1 MDTKAIDGRDGA
13 TEAAAGPAEAT
24 ASTAAPETAG
34 DGAGPKAA
42 TRKQTFRVGGMHC
55 AGCSSAVEK
64 KLNGLPGVRAAV
76 SLASETATVAF
87 PETLAFEDLRKVVV
101 DAGYELEAP
110 PVTGEDRAERERR
123 RLEQDRQKLATA
135 RRRMW
140 VAWGLTVPVMAW
152 MIPEMFFGLAWPTR
166 LVFDL
171 GMVLLALPVLLGP
184 GRDTLRGAWRSA
196 RGLVPNMDVL
206 IAMGSGVAVLTGLG
220 AIVHDLGASFPIMD
234 YAGIGAMIMA
244 IHLTGRFVETK
255 ARGRAS
261 SAIQKLLSLEAR
273 AARVERDGAE
283 VEVPVSELHVGDLM
297 VVRPGEKIPTDGVV
311 RGGASAVDESL
322 ATGESMPVEKT
333 VGDPV
338 IGATVNRQGLLRIE
352 ATGVG
357 EDTFL
362 AQVVR
367 MVEEAQG
374 SKVPIQEFADR
385 VTAIFVPT
393 ILAVAAASFVAWL
406 VFPGFFRS
414 IATWASG
421 FLPWVQP
428 GLGTLSL
435 ALFAAVAVLVIACP
449 CALGL
454 ATPTALM
461 VGTGVGAEN
470 GILIRDGAA
479 VQVLESADSV
489 AFDKTGTL
497 TRGEPVVT
505 EIRAARGD
513 GGSED
518 RTEGDAAERGRERE
532 ILRLAA
538 ALEHASEHPLGEA
551 IVREARARDLALP
564 ATQAFEAVTGRG
576 VRGRVENRDVLVGS
590 ARMMGEAGVPLGS
603 LAGEADELESRAHTV
618 VFVAAV
624 EAHLGDGADGAGGAA
639 GPRALGLLAIADPI
653 KESSAAAVAE
663 LRELGLEP
671 VMLTGDN
678 DRTAAAVAEAVGI
691 TRFHAGLLP
700 DQKVGILRELQDEGH
715 TVVMVGDGIN
725 DAPSLKQANVG
736 LALGTGTDIA
746 IEAADITLVRGDLTA
761 VVRAVRLARATFGK
775 IRQNLFWAYFYNTIA
790 IPVAFLGLLHPLI
803 AEGAMAMSSIN
814 VVANA
819 NRLRKAD
826 ISPRY

>member
-1 MDTKAIDGRDGA
+1 MDT
-13 TEAAAGPAEAT
+13 TMTP
-24 ASTAAPETAG
+24 
-34 DGAGPKAA
+34 

-55 AGCSSAVEK
+55 AGCSTAVEK
-64 KLNGLPGVRAAV
+64 KLNGLEGVEAAV
-76 SLASETATVAF
+76 SLASETATVTF
-87 PETLAFEDLRKVVV
+87 PETLGFEDLRKIVE

-110 PVTGEDRAERERR
+110 PETGEDRAERERR
-123 RLEQDRQKLATA
+123 RLEQGREKLATA

-140 VAWGLTVPVMAW
+140 IAWGLTVPVMAW
-152 MIPEMFFGLAWPTR
+152 MIPEMFFGVAWPTR

-206 IAMGSGVAVLTGLG
+206 IAMGSGVAVLTGVG
-220 AIVHDLGASFPIMD
+220 AVAHDLGAGFPIMD

-273 AARVERDGAE
+273 SARVERGGSE
-283 VEVPVSELHVGDLM
+283 VEVPISELGVGDVM

-311 RGGASAVDESL
+311 VDGASAVDESL
-322 ATGESMPVEKT
+322 ATGESMPVDKT
-333 VGDPV
+333 VGDRV
-338 IGATVNRQGLLRIE
+338 IGATVNRQGLLRVE
-352 ATGVG
+352 ATDVG
-357 EDTFL
+357 ENTFL
-362 AQVVR
+362 SQVVR

-393 ILAVAAASFVAWL
+393 ILGVAAASFVAWL

-414 IATWASG
+414 IAAWASS

-479 VQVLESADSV
+479 VQVLEGADCV

-497 TRGEPVVT
+497 TRGQPVVT
-505 EIRAARGD
+505 DVRA
-513 GGSED
+513 GG
-518 RTEGDAAERGRERE
+518 GRSDEE
-532 ILRLAA
+532 VLRLAA

-551 IVREARARDLALP
+551 IVRESRDRALTLP
-564 ATQAFEAVTGRG
+564 AIEAFEAVTGRG
-576 VRGRVENRDVLVGS
+576 VRGRVEGRDVLVGS
-590 ARMMGEAGVPLGS
+590 ARMLDEEGIDASPL
-603 LAGEADELESRAHTV
+603 ADAARELESRAHTV
-618 VFVAAV
+618 VFVAA
-624 EAHLGDGADGAGGAA
+624 GGE
-639 GPRALGLLAIADPI
+639 ALGLLAIADPI
-653 KESSAAAVAE
+653 KETSAAAVAE

-671 VMLTGDN
+671 IMLTGDN
-678 DRTAAAVAEAVGI
+678 ERTAAAVAEAVGI

-700 DQKVGILRELQDEGH
+700 DQKVELLRKLQDEGR

-746 IEAADITLVRGDLTA
+746 IEAADITLVQGDLTA
-761 VVRAVRLARATFGK
+761 VVRAVRLARATFRK

-826 ISPRY
+826 ISPRLGRARG

>member
-1 MDTKAIDGRDGA
+1 MDVKTLERRESGDRADAAREGEGR
-13 TEAAAGPAEAT
+13 
-24 ASTAAPETAG
+24 
-34 DGAGPKAA
+34 
-42 TRKQTFRVGGMHC
+42 RRQTFHVGGMHC
-55 AGCSSAVEK
+55 AGCSAAVEK
-64 KLNGLPGVRAAV
+64 KLKGLQGVEAAV
-76 SLASETATVAF
+76 NLASETATVTF
-87 PETLAFEDLRKVVV
+87 PETVSFDDLRSAVEE
-101 DAGYELEAP
+101 AGYELEAP
-110 PVTGEDRAERERR
+110 PETGEDRAERERR
-123 RLEQDRQKLATA
+123 RLEQDREKLATA

-140 VAWGLTVPVMAW
+140 IAWGLTVPVMAW
-152 MIPEMFFGLAWPTR
+152 MIPEMFFGLAWPSR
-166 LVFDL
+166 LGFDL

-184 GRDTLRGAWRSA
+184 GRETLRGAWRSA

-220 AIVHDLGASFPIMD
+220 AIAHDLGATLPIMD

-273 AARVERDGAE
+273 SARVERDGQE
-283 VEVPVSELHVGDLM
+283 TEVPIASVVVGDIM

-311 RGGASAVDESL
+311 VEGSSAVDESL
-322 ATGESMPVEKT
+322 ATGESMPVQKKA
-333 VGDPV
+333 GDKV
-338 IGATVNRQGLLRIE
+338 IGATVNRQGILRVK

-357 EDTFL
+357 ENTFL

-385 VTAIFVPT
+385 VTAIFVPV
-393 ILAVAAASFVAWL
+393 ILGVAVASFAAWL

-461 VGTGVGAEN
+461 VGTGLGAEN

-479 VQVLESADSV
+479 VQVLEGADVV

-505 EIRAARGD
+505 AVHPAD
-513 GGSED
+513 GRSERD
-518 RTEGDAAERGRERE
+518 V
-532 ILRLAA
+532 LRLAA

-551 IVREARARDLALP
+551 VVREARSQDIPIP
-564 ATQAFEAVTGRG
+564 AAERFEAVTGRG
-576 VRGRVENRDVLVGS
+576 VRGRVEGSEVLVGS
-590 ARMMGEAGVPLGS
+590 ARMMGEEGVDTDD
-603 LAGEADELESRAHTV
+603 LAGAARELEARAHTV
-618 VFVAAV
+618 VFVASGGVAV
-624 EAHLGDGADGAGGAA
+624 
-639 GPRALGLLAIADPI
+639 GLVAIADPI
-653 KESSAAAVAE
+653 KETSAAAVAE

-678 DRTAAAVAEAVGI
+678 ERTAAAVAEAVGI
-691 TRFHAGLLP
+691 TRFHAQLLP
-700 DQKVGILRELQDEGH
+700 DQKVEVLRDLQREGH
-715 TVVMVGDGIN
+715 AVAMVGDGIN

-746 IEAADITLVRGDLTA
+746 IEAADITLVKGDLTA
-761 VVRAVRLARATFGK
+761 VVRAVRLARATFRK

-790 IPVAFLGLLHPLI
+790 IPVAFLGLLHPII
-803 AEGAMAMSSIN
+803 AEGAMAMSSVN

-819 NRLRKAD
+819 NRLRRAD
-826 ISPRY
+826 ISARR

>member
-1 MDTKAIDGRDGA
+1 MDTMTKDASGADGR
-13 TEAAAGPAEAT
+13 
-24 ASTAAPETAG
+24 
-34 DGAGPKAA
+34 
-42 TRKQTFRVGGMHC
+42 RRQTFRVGGMHC
-55 AGCSSAVEK
+55 AGCSSAVER
-64 KLNGLPGVRAAV
+64 KLNSLEGVEAAV
-76 SLASETATVAF
+76 SLPSESATVTF
-87 PETLAFEDLRKVVV
+87 REGITFEELRAAVE

-110 PVTGEDRAERERR
+110 PETGEDRAERERR
-123 RLEQDRQKLATA
+123 RLEEDREKLVTA

-140 VAWGLTVPVMAW
+140 IAWGLTVPIMAW
-152 MIPEMFFGLAWPTR
+152 MVPEMFFGVAWPTE
-166 LVFDL
+166 LAFDL

-184 GRDTLRGAWRSA
+184 GRQTLKGAWKSA

-206 IAMGSGVAVLTGLG
+206 IAMGSGVAVLTGVGAVLHELG
-220 AIVHDLGASFPIMD
+220 AGIPIMN

-273 AARVERDGAE
+273 TARVLRDGRE
-283 VEVPVSELHVGDLM
+283 VEVPVSEVGVGDVM

-311 RGGASAVDESL
+311 LEGASAVDESL

-333 VGDPV
+333 AGDQV
-338 IGATVNRQGLLRIE
+338 IGATVNRQGVLRVE

-362 AQVVR
+362 SQVVR

-385 VTAIFVPT
+385 VTAVFVPT
-393 ILAVAAASFVAWL
+393 ILVVAAASFVSWL
-406 VFPGFFRS
+406 VFPDFFRG
-414 IATWASG
+414 IAAWASG

-435 ALFAAVAVLVIACP
+435 AIFAAVAVLVIACP

-461 VGTGVGAEN
+461 VGTGLGAEH
-470 GILIRDGAA
+470 GILVRDGAA
-479 VQVLESADSV
+479 IQVLEGADLV

-497 TRGEPVVT
+497 TRGEPSVT
-505 EIRAARGD
+505 AVRPAPGR
-513 GGSED
+513 SEED
-518 RTEGDAAERGRERE
+518 V
-532 ILRLAA
+532 LRLAA
-538 ALEHASEHPLGEA
+538 ALERGSEHPLGESV
-551 IVREARARDLALP
+551 VREAEDRGLGLP
-564 ATQAFEAVTGRG
+564 EAEAFEAITGRG
-576 VRGRVENRDVLVGS
+576 VRGRVDGAGVLVGS
-590 ARMMGEAGVPLGS
+590 PRLMEEEGVDVSS
-603 LAGEADELESRAHTV
+603 LAGDARELEQRAHTV
-618 VFVAAV
+618 VYVAAGGGV
-624 EAHLGDGADGAGGAA
+624 EAAADGSGPGA
-639 GPRALGLLAIADPI
+639 PPTVVGLLAIADPI
-653 KESSAAAVAE
+653 KETSAAAVAE

-678 DRTAAAVAEAVGI
+678 ERTAAAVAEQVGI
-691 TRFHAGLLP
+691 RRFHAGLLP
-700 DQKVGILRELQDEGH
+700 DGKVELLREMQGEGH
-715 TVVMVGDGIN
+715 TVAMVGDGIN

-746 IEAADITLVRGDLTA
+746 IEAADITLVKGDLSA
-761 VVRAVRLARATFGK
+761 VVSAVRLARATFRK

-790 IPVAFLGLLHPLI
+790 IPVAFAGLLHPLI
-803 AEGAMAMSSIN
+803 AEAAMAMSSIN

-826 ISPRY
+826 IGARRAPAEDRAAPAPASGREAPAGRAAAA

>member
-1 MDTKAIDGRDGA
+1 MDTTTIRPTHDEGGA
-13 TEAAAGPAEAT
+13 TGGDTDDAAGAAPG
-24 ASTAAPETAG
+24 ASTAA
-34 DGAGPKAA
+34 A
-42 TRKQTFRVGGMHC
+42 TVDAPRRKQTFRVGGMHC
-55 AGCSSAVEK
+55 AGCSSAVER
-64 KLNGLPGVRAAV
+64 KLNGLDGVEAAV
-76 SLASETATVAF
+76 SLASETATVTF
-87 PETLAFEDLRKVVV
+87 PDGLTFDDLRKVVE

-110 PVTGEDRAERERR
+110 PETGEDRAERERR
-123 RLEQDRQKLATA
+123 RLEQDREKLATA

-140 VAWGLTVPVMAW
+140 IAWGLTVPVMAW
-152 MIPEMFFGLAWPTR
+152 MIPEMFFGVAWPTR

-171 GMVLLALPVLLGP
+171 GMVVLALPVLLGP

-206 IAMGSGVAVLTGLG
+206 IAMGSGVAVLTGVG

-273 AARVERDGAE
+273 TARVERDGTEAE
-283 VEVPVSELHVGDLM
+283 VPISELRVGDLM

-311 RGGASAVDESL
+311 RDGASAVDESL

-333 VGDPV
+333 AGDRV
-338 IGATVNRQGLLRIE
+338 IGATVNRQGLLRVE
-352 ATGVG
+352 ATEVG
-357 EDTFL
+357 ENTFL
-362 AQVVR
+362 SQVVR

-393 ILAVAAASFVAWL
+393 ILGVAAASFVAWL

-414 IATWASG
+414 IAAWASG

-428 GLGTLSL
+428 GLGSLSL

-505 EIRAARGD
+505 EIRAAG
-513 GGSED
+513 EA
-518 RTEGDAAERGRERE
+518 GDAEV
-532 ILRLAA
+532 LRLAA

-551 IVREARARDLALP
+551 IVREARSRDVALP
-564 ATQAFEAVTGRG
+564 SIEAFEAVTGRG
-576 VRGRVENRDVLVGS
+576 VRGRVEGRVVQVGS
-590 ARMMGEAGVPLGS
+590 ARMMEEAGVELGA
-603 LAGEADELESRAHTV
+603 LPGEARELESRAHTV
-618 VFVAAV
+618 VFVAS
-624 EAHLGDGADGAGGAA
+624 DD
-639 GPRALGLLAIADPI
+639 RALGLLAIADPI
-653 KESSAAAVAE
+653 KETSAAAVAE
-663 LRELGLEP
+663 LRQLGLEP
-671 VMLTGDN
+671 IMLTGDN
-678 DRTAAAVAEAVGI
+678 ERTAAAVAEAVGI

-700 DQKVGILRELQDEGH
+700 DQKVAILRELQEEGH
-715 TVVMVGDGIN
+715 TVAMVGDGIN

-746 IEAADITLVRGDLTA
+746 IEAADITLVQGDLTA
-761 VVRAVRLARATFGK
+761 VVRAVRLARATFRK

-814 VVANA
+814 VVGNA

-826 ISPRY
+826 ISPRLGRTRG

>member
-1 MDTKAIDGRDGA
+1 MDTTTIPRTDESEHGTGTTPR
-13 TEAAAGPAEAT
+13 
-24 ASTAAPETAG
+24 
-34 DGAGPKAA
+34 
-42 TRKQTFRVGGMHC
+42 RKQTFRVGGMHC

-64 KLNGLPGVRAAV
+64 KLNGLEGVEAAV
-76 SLASETATVAF
+76 SLASETATVTF
-87 PETLAFEDLRKVVV
+87 PETLGFEGLRKVVE

-110 PVTGEDRAERERR
+110 PETGEDRAVLERR
-123 RLEQDRQKLATA
+123 RLERGREKLATA

-140 VAWGLTVPVMAW
+140 IAWGLTVPVMAW
-152 MIPEMFFGLAWPTR
+152 MIPEMFFGVAWPTR
-166 LVFDL
+166 LAFDL
-171 GMVLLALPVLLGP
+171 GMVLLALPVLVGP

-206 IAMGSGVAVLTGLG
+206 IAMGSGVAVLTGVG

-273 AARVERDGAE
+273 SARVERGGSE
-283 VEVPVSELHVGDLM
+283 VEVPIAELSVGDVM

-311 RGGASAVDESL
+311 VDGASAVDESL

-333 VGDPV
+333 VGDRV
-338 IGATVNRQGLLRIE
+338 IGATVNRQGLLRVE

-357 EDTFL
+357 ENTFL
-362 AQVVR
+362 SQVVR

-393 ILAVAAASFVAWL
+393 ILGVAAASFVAWL
-406 VFPGFFRS
+406 VFPDFFRS
-414 IATWASG
+414 IAAWASN

-479 VQVLESADSV
+479 VQVLEGADSV

-497 TRGEPVVT
+497 TRGQPVVT
-505 EIRAARGD
+505 EVRAAD
-513 GGSED
+513 NAAAGGP
-518 RTEGDAAERGRERE
+518 TEEAAGTEA
-532 ILRLAA
+532 LRLAA

-551 IVREARARDLALP
+551 VVREARDRGIELP
-564 ATQAFEAVTGRG
+564 AASDFEAVTGRG
-576 VRGRVENRDVLVGS
+576 VHGRVEGRRVLVGS
-590 ARMMGEAGVPLGS
+590 ARFMEESGVELGT
-603 LAGEADELESRAHTV
+603 LAGAARELESRAHTV
-618 VFVAAV
+618 VFVAA
-624 EAHLGDGADGAGGAA
+624 GGSDGAAA
-639 GPRALGLLAIADPI
+639 PRALGLLAIADPI
-653 KESSAAAVAE
+653 KETSAAAVAE

-671 VMLTGDN
+671 IMLTGDN
-678 DRTAAAVAEAVGI
+678 ERTAAAVAEAVGI

-700 DQKVGILRELQDEGH
+700 DQKVELLRQLQDEGR

-746 IEAADITLVRGDLTA
+746 IEAADITLVQGDLSA
-761 VVRAVRLARATFGK
+761 VVRAVRLARATFRK

-803 AEGAMAMSSIN
+803 AEAAMAMSSIN

-826 ISPRY
+826 ISPRLGRARD